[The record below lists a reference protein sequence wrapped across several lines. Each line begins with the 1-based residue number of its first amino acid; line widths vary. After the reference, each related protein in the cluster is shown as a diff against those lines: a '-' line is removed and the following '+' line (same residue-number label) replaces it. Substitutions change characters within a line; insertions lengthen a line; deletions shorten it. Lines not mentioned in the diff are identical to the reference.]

1 MPHATVV
8 DLQRARRV
16 LLHGV
21 SGSGKSTA
29 AVAIGARL
37 GVPVHLAD
45 DEFGWL
51 PGWVQRPPDDMRAL
65 AAAAAA
71 EPAWVFDTAYGI
83 FRDVVEPHADLIIG
97 LDYPRWL
104 SLGRL
109 LRRTWLRSLDG
120 ELVCNGNVET
130 LRQMFSTDSIIVWHF
145 RTFARK
151 RSTMRAWAARADGP
165 PVVLRRRPHELDR
178 LLGDLNGAAATDES

>member
-8 DLQRARRV
+8 DLQRARRA

-109 LRRTWLRSLDG
+109 LRRTWLRSLNG

-165 PVVLRRRPHELDR
+165 PVLLLRRPHELDR
-178 LLGDLNGAAATDES
+178 LLGDLNRPAATDEN